1 MISVRTDLKNASNSG
16 RPPMDDQSAGD
27 PLFPGFPW
35 VRAPGPGPPRRA
47 DRPCTSRIRHSV
59 SITSGIVR
67 PLTSHL
73 APLTSH
79 LSPLTS
85 HLSPLTSHLSPLQP
99 GVGHAIAE
107 RGRRHVFADH
117 LTSSKPL
124 HPAPEASSGSRRPPA
139 PGVWQWH
146 RASGAAQR
154 GPARSPTAA
163 SALSQL
169 CHCILTRV

>member
-1 MISVRTDLKNASNSG
+1 MRSSTMISVRTDLKNASNSG

-85 HLSPLTSHLSPLQP
+85 HLSPLTSHLFNLALATPLPNGVDATSSPTISPLQNP
-99 GVGHAIAE
+99 FIQ
-107 RGRRHVFADH
+107 
-117 LTSSKPL
+117 LQ
-124 HPAPEASSGSRRPPA
+124 RRPPA
-139 PGVWQWH
+139 PGALRLQ
-146 RASGAAQR
+146 ASGSGTGPQVPRRGAQLGVR
-154 GPARSPTAA
+154 PPP
-163 SALSQL
+163 QL
-169 CHCILTRV
+169 CLSSVTAF

>member
-85 HLSPLTSHLSPLQP
+85 HLSPLTSSTWRWPRHCRTGSTPRLRRPSHLFKTPSSSSRGVLRLQ
-99 GVGHAIAE
+99 
-107 RGRRHVFADH
+107 
-117 LTSSKPL
+117 
-124 HPAPEASSGSRRPPA
+124 APSGSRRLAVA
-139 PGVWQWH
+139 PGLRC
-146 RASGAAQR
+146 RAE
-154 GPARSPTAA
+154 GPSSESDRRLSSV
-163 SALSQL
+163 SALSL
-169 CHCILTRV
+169 HFNSSLE